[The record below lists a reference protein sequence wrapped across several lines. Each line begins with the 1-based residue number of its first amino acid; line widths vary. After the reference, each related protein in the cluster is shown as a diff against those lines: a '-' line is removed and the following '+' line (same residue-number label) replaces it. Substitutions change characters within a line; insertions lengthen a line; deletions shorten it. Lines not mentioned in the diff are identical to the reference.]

1 MLDATVDANRPTDPT
16 LTARPAVADHVREG
30 SRLYDPIRMAQDDDH
45 RRGEADAL
53 IERVAQGDRAAVMA
67 LYDRFAGA
75 VLAVALRVT
84 GNRAEAEDIVQE
96 VFSRVWREAAAFD
109 RARGSAAAWII
120 TLTRN
125 RAIDVVRSRSRR
137 ARHEDDQTA
146 EEPVVAVAP
155 ATPEAQVGEAQRAE
169 AVRRALDALR
179 PEQRQVVELAYFGGL
194 SHSEIAERLQQPLGT
209 VKTRIAQSVKRLRDE
224 LARFSGDAPPAS

>member
-1 MLDATVDANRPTDPT
+1 
-16 LTARPAVADHVREG
+16 
-30 SRLYDPIRMAQDDDH
+30 MAQDADH
-45 RRGEADAL
+45 SRGEAEAL
-53 IERVAQGDRAAVMA
+53 LERVAQGDRDSVMV
-67 LYDRFAGA
+67 LYDRFSGA

-96 VFSRVWREAAAFD
+96 VFARVWREATSFD
-109 RARGSAAAWII
+109 RARGSAAAWIV

-146 EEPVVAVAP
+146 EEPVVTEAA
-155 ATPEAQVGEAQRAE
+155 ATPEAQVVDAQRAE
-169 AVRRALDALR
+169 AVRLALDALR
-179 PEQRQVVELAYFGGL
+179 PEQRQVIELAYFGGL

-209 VKTRIAQSVKRLRDE
+209 VKTRIAQSVKRLRDA
-224 LARFSGDAPPAS
+224 LARFSGGEAQSSSS

>member
-1 MLDATVDANRPTDPT
+1 
-16 LTARPAVADHVREG
+16 
-30 SRLYDPIRMAQDDDH
+30 MAQDADH
-45 RRGEADAL
+45 SRGEAEAL
-53 IERVAQGDRAAVMA
+53 LERVAQGERDAVMV

-84 GNRAEAEDIVQE
+84 GNRAEAEDIAQE
-96 VFSRVWREAAAFD
+96 VFARVWREATSFD

-146 EEPVVAVAP
+146 EEPVVTEAA
-155 ATPEAQVGEAQRAE
+155 ATPEAQVVDAQRAE
-169 AVRRALDALR
+169 AVRHALDALR
-179 PEQRQVVELAYFGGL
+179 PEQRQVIELAYFGGL

-209 VKTRIAQSVKRLRDE
+209 VKTRIAQSVKRLRDA
-224 LARFSGDAPPAS
+224 LARFSGEEPPGAS

>member
-1 MLDATVDANRPTDPT
+1 MTGRPG
-16 LTARPAVADHVREG
+16 LTDHVREG
-30 SRLYDPIRMAQDDDH
+30 SRFLDSILMAQDADH
-45 RRGEADAL
+45 SRGEAEAL
-53 IERVAQGDRAAVMA
+53 LERVAQGERDAVMV

-84 GNRAEAEDIVQE
+84 GNRAEAEDIAQE
-96 VFSRVWREAAAFD
+96 VFARVWREATSFD

-146 EEPVVAVAP
+146 EEPVVTEAA
-155 ATPEAQVGEAQRAE
+155 ATPEAQVVDAQRAE
-169 AVRRALDALR
+169 AVRHALDALR
-179 PEQRQVVELAYFGGL
+179 PEQRQVIELAYFGGL

-209 VKTRIAQSVKRLRDE
+209 VKTRIAQSVKRLRDA
-224 LARFSGDAPPAS
+224 LARFSGEEPPGAS